1 MKAAFP
7 GSRWLA
13 FSPHGT
19 GGGGIRMV
27 RRRRQRCG
35 GETNRKRP
43 AQSGPISSAASAR
56 ICKGHQKQPSQPA
69 PGNMKLAS
77 QQRKYGVQTPDR
89 MNQLES
95 RKPAV
100 PQQGSACEES
110 NEATW
115 RAGMTL
121 TIRDSPANPDLRE
134 AGGGTGGGK
143 TGDFELDKDLEV
155 WGTIDDIGQF
165 YEMDSEESRADV
177 PEGFRWSCC
186 QRVGDVEGRH
196 EEQHVAVLEY
206 SPLTMGNFGEGNR
219 AEPEVEILGERSR
232 DKRKAEEDII
242 GIAQKV
248 RTGP

>member
-1 MKAAFP
+1 MPRTDVCANCKENLM
-7 GSRWLA
+7 SI
-13 FSPHGT
+13 GT
-19 GGGGIRMV
+19 LLMHVVITLV
-27 RRRRQRCG
+27 R
-35 GETNRKRP
+35 
-43 AQSGPISSAASAR
+43 
-56 ICKGHQKQPSQPA
+56 
-69 PGNMKLAS
+69 
-77 QQRKYGVQTPDR
+77 
-89 MNQLES
+89 
-95 RKPAV
+95 
-100 PQQGSACEES
+100 
-110 NEATW
+110 
-115 RAGMTL
+115 
-121 TIRDSPANPDLRE
+121 
-134 AGGGTGGGK
+134 
-143 TGDFELDKDLEV
+143 DFELDKDLEV